1 MVQIYSK
8 LPGIGPSIFSVMTQ
22 MANEHQAINLSQGFP
37 DFDCAP
43 ELLDLVKKSYEAGYN
58 QYAPMP
64 GLLELREQIAAKV
77 NRLHGAD
84 YHPDH
89 EVTVTAGGT
98 QAIFTAISAFVQA
111 NDEVIIFEPAYDC
124 YAPAVKAMGGIV
136 KYMPLNPP
144 DFAIDWTQV
153 QKLTNSN
160 TRMIIINSP
169 HNPTGMVWGEEDLQQ
184 IHKITRNTN
193 ILILSDEVYEHLI
206 FDEKKHLS
214 LAEYPELKE
223 RSLIVASF
231 GKLFHTTGWKMGYC
245 LAPEALMKEFRKI
258 HQFMV
263 FSVNT
268 PMQYAIA
275 KYLNEKENFDDLGIL
290 FQEKRDYFRKLI
302 SGSRFQLMDCHGSYF
317 QLVSYQ
323 DISEEPDTDFAAR
336 LVKEHGVA
344 SIPVSAFYSKNTDH
358 HLLRFCFAKK
368 EATLEKAAEAL
379 MKV

>member
-43 ELLDLVKKSYEAGYN
+43 ELLDLVKKSYESGYN

-144 DFAIDWTQV
+144 DFAIDWIQV
-153 QKLTNSN
+153 QKLTNGN

-184 IHKITRNTN
+184 LHKITRNTN

-290 FQEKRDYFRKLI
+290 FQEKRDFFRKLI

>member
-1 MVQIYSK
+1 LVQIYSK
-8 LPGIGPSIFSVMTQ
+8 LSGIGPSIFSVMTE

-37 DFDCAP
+37 DFDCGP
-43 ELLDLVKKSYEAGYN
+43 ELLDLVKKSYESGYN

-124 YAPAVKAMGGIV
+124 YAPAVKAMGGMV

-144 DFAIDWTQV
+144 HFAIDWTQV
-153 QKLTNSN
+153 QKLTNGN

-184 IHKITRNTN
+184 LQKITRNTN

-214 LAEYPELKE
+214 LAKYPELKE

-268 PMQYAIA
+268 PMQHAIA
-275 KYLNEKENFDDLGIL
+275 EYLKEKENFEDLGIL
-290 FQEKRDYFRKLI
+290 FQEKRDYFRELI

-317 QLVSYQ
+317 QLLSYQ
-323 DISEEPDTDFAAR
+323 DISEETDTDFAAR

-368 EATLEKAAEAL
+368 EATLEKAAAAL

>member
-1 MVQIYSK
+1 MIQIYSK

-37 DFDCAP
+37 DFDCDP
-43 ELLDLVKKSYEAGYN
+43 ELLALVKKSYDSGFN

-64 GLLELREQIAAKV
+64 GLLDLREQIVAKV

-84 YHPDH
+84 YHPDQ

-124 YAPAVKAMGGIV
+124 YAPAVKAMGGMV

-153 QKLTNSN
+153 QKLTNGN
-160 TRMIIINSP
+160 TRMIIINTP

-184 IHKITRNTN
+184 LQKITRNTN

-214 LAEYPELKE
+214 LAKYPELKE

-268 PMQYAIA
+268 PLQHAIA
-275 KYLNEKENFDDLGIL
+275 DYLKKKEDFEDLGIL
-290 FQEKRDYFRKLI
+290 FQEKRDFFRKLI

-317 QLVSYQ
+317 QLISYQ
-323 DISEEPDTDFAAR
+323 DISKEPDIDFAAR

>member
-1 MVQIYSK
+1 LVQIYSK

-144 DFAIDWTQV
+144 DFAIDWIQV
-153 QKLTNSN
+153 QKLTNGN

-184 IHKITRNTN
+184 LHKITRNTN

-275 KYLNEKENFDDLGIL
+275 KYLNGKENFDDLGIL
-290 FQEKRDYFRKLI
+290 FQEKRDFFRKLI

>member
-37 DFDCAP
+37 DFDCDP
-43 ELLDLVKKSYEAGYN
+43 ELLALVKKSYDTGYN

-64 GLLELREQIAAKV
+64 GLLDLREQIAAKV

-84 YHPDH
+84 YHPDQ

-124 YAPAVKAMGGIV
+124 YAPAVKAMGGMV
-136 KYMPLNPP
+136 KYMPLHPP
-144 DFAIDWTQV
+144 DFEIDWTQV
-153 QKLTNSN
+153 QKLTNGN
-160 TRMIIINSP
+160 TRMIIINTP
-169 HNPTGMVWGEEDLQQ
+169 HNPTGMVWGDEDLQQ
-184 IHKITRNTN
+184 LQKITRNTN

-214 LAEYPELKE
+214 LAKYPELKE

-268 PMQYAIA
+268 PLQHAIA
-275 KYLNEKENFDDLGIL
+275 AYLKKKEDFEDLGIL
-290 FQEKRDYFRKLI
+290 FQEKRDFFRKLI

-317 QLVSYQ
+317 QLISYQ
-323 DISEEPDTDFAAR
+323 DISKEPDIDFAAR

>member
-1 MVQIYSK
+1 MIQIYSK
-8 LPGIGPSIFSVMTQ
+8 LQGIGPSIFSVMTQ

-37 DFDCAP
+37 DFDCDP
-43 ELLDLVKKSYEAGYN
+43 ELLALVKKSYDAGYN

-64 GLLELREQIAAKV
+64 GLLDLREQIAAKV

-84 YHPDH
+84 YHPDD

-98 QAIFTAISAFVQA
+98 QAIFTAITAFVQA

-124 YAPAVKAMGGIV
+124 YAPAVKAMGGMV

-153 QKLTNSN
+153 QKLTNGN
-160 TRMIIINSP
+160 TRMIIINTP
-169 HNPTGMVWGEEDLQQ
+169 HNPTGMVWTEEDLQQ
-184 IHKITRNTN
+184 LQKITRNTN

-214 LAEYPELKE
+214 MAKYPELKE

-231 GKLFHTTGWKMGYC
+231 GKLFHTTGWKIGYC
-245 LAPEALMKEFRKI
+245 LAPETLMKEFRKI

-268 PMQYAIA
+268 PLQHAIA
-275 KYLNEKENFDDLGIL
+275 AYLKKKEDFEDLGVL
-290 FQEKRDYFRKLI
+290 FQEKRDFFRKLI
-302 SGSRFQLMDCHGSYF
+302 TGSRFQLMDCHGSYF

-323 DISEEPDTDFAAR
+323 DISKESDIDFAAR

>member
-1 MVQIYSK
+1 LVQIYSK
-8 LPGIGPSIFSVMTQ
+8 LSGIGPSIFSVMTE

-43 ELLDLVKKSYEAGYN
+43 ELLALVKKSYESGYN

-124 YAPAVKAMGGIV
+124 YAPAVKAMGGMV

-153 QKLTNSN
+153 QKLTNGN

-169 HNPTGMVWGEEDLQQ
+169 HNPTGMVWNEEDLQQ
-184 IHKITRNTN
+184 LQKITRNTN

-214 LAEYPELKE
+214 LAKYPELKE

-268 PMQYAIA
+268 PMQHAIA
-275 KYLNEKENFDDLGIL
+275 EYLKEKENFEDLGIL
-290 FQEKRDYFRKLI
+290 FQEKRDFFRELI

-317 QLVSYQ
+317 QLLSYQ

-368 EATLEKAAEAL
+368 EATLEKAAAAL

>member
-1 MVQIYSK
+1 
-8 LPGIGPSIFSVMTQ
+8 
-22 MANEHQAINLSQGFP
+22 
-37 DFDCAP
+37 
-43 ELLDLVKKSYEAGYN
+43 
-58 QYAPMP
+58 
-64 GLLELREQIAAKV
+64 
-77 NRLHGAD
+77 
-84 YHPDH
+84 
-89 EVTVTAGGT
+89 
-98 QAIFTAISAFVQA
+98 
-111 NDEVIIFEPAYDC
+111 
-124 YAPAVKAMGGIV
+124 
-136 KYMPLNPP
+136 
-144 DFAIDWTQV
+144 
-153 QKLTNSN
+153 
-160 TRMIIINSP
+160 MIIINSP

-184 IHKITRNTN
+184 LQKITRNTN

-214 LAEYPELKE
+214 LAKYPELKE

>member
-1 MVQIYSK
+1 LVQIYSK

-124 YAPAVKAMGGIV
+124 YAPAVKAMGGMV

-153 QKLTNSN
+153 QKLTNGN

-245 LAPEALMKEFRKI
+245 LAPEELMKEFRKI

>member
-144 DFAIDWTQV
+144 DFAIDWIQV
-153 QKLTNSN
+153 QKLTNGN

-184 IHKITRNTN
+184 LHKITRNTN

>member
-144 DFAIDWTQV
+144 DFAIDWIQV
-153 QKLTNSN
+153 QKLTNGN

>member
-124 YAPAVKAMGGIV
+124 YAPAVKAMGGMV

-153 QKLTNSN
+153 QKLTNGN

-245 LAPEALMKEFRKI
+245 LAPEELMKEFRKI

>member
-124 YAPAVKAMGGIV
+124 YAPAVKAMGGMV

-184 IHKITRNTN
+184 LQKITRNTN

-214 LAEYPELKE
+214 LAKYPELKE

-290 FQEKRDYFRKLI
+290 FQEKRDFFRKLI

>member
-153 QKLTNSN
+153 QKLTNGN

-184 IHKITRNTN
+184 LQKITRNTN

-275 KYLNEKENFDDLGIL
+275 KYLNGKENFDDLGIL
-290 FQEKRDYFRKLI
+290 FQEKRDFFRKLI

>member
-1 MVQIYSK
+1 
-8 LPGIGPSIFSVMTQ
+8 
-22 MANEHQAINLSQGFP
+22 
-37 DFDCAP
+37 
-43 ELLDLVKKSYEAGYN
+43 
-58 QYAPMP
+58 MP

-124 YAPAVKAMGGIV
+124 YAPAVKAMGGMV

-153 QKLTNSN
+153 QKLTNGN

-169 HNPTGMVWGEEDLQQ
+169 HNPTGMVWNEEDLQQ
-184 IHKITRNTN
+184 LQKITRNTN

-214 LAEYPELKE
+214 LAKYPELKE

-245 LAPEALMKEFRKI
+245 LAPEVLMKEFRKI

-268 PMQYAIA
+268 PMQHAIA
-275 KYLNEKENFDDLGIL
+275 EYLNENENFEDLGIL
-290 FQEKRDYFRKLI
+290 FQEKRDFFRELI
-302 SGSRFQLMDCHGSYF
+302 SGSCFQLMNCHGSYF
-317 QLVSYQ
+317 QLLSYQ

-368 EATLEKAAEAL
+368 EATLEKAAAAL

>member
-43 ELLDLVKKSYEAGYN
+43 ELLALVKKSYESGYN

-124 YAPAVKAMGGIV
+124 YAPAVKAMGGMV

-153 QKLTNSN
+153 QKLTNGN

-169 HNPTGMVWGEEDLQQ
+169 HNPTGMVWNKEDLQQ
-184 IHKITRNTN
+184 LQKITRNTN

-214 LAEYPELKE
+214 LAKYPELKE

-268 PMQYAIA
+268 PMQHAIA
-275 KYLNEKENFDDLGIL
+275 EYLKEKENFEDLGIL
-290 FQEKRDYFRKLI
+290 FQEKRDFFRELI

-317 QLVSYQ
+317 QLLSYQ

-368 EATLEKAAEAL
+368 EATLEKAAAAL

>member
-8 LPGIGPSIFSVMTQ
+8 LSGIGPSIFSVMTE

-43 ELLDLVKKSYEAGYN
+43 ELLALVKKSYESGYN

-124 YAPAVKAMGGIV
+124 YAPAVKAMGGMV

-153 QKLTNSN
+153 QKLTNGN

-169 HNPTGMVWGEEDLQQ
+169 HNPTGMVWNEEDLQQ
-184 IHKITRNTN
+184 LQKITRNTN

-214 LAEYPELKE
+214 LAKYPELKE

-268 PMQYAIA
+268 PMQHAIA
-275 KYLNEKENFDDLGIL
+275 EYLKEKENFEDLGIL
-290 FQEKRDYFRKLI
+290 FQEKRDFFRELI

-317 QLVSYQ
+317 QLLSYQ

-368 EATLEKAAEAL
+368 EATLEKAAAAL

>member
-8 LPGIGPSIFSVMTQ
+8 LSGIGPSIFSVMTQ

-43 ELLDLVKKSYEAGYN
+43 ELLDLVKKSYESGYN

-124 YAPAVKAMGGIV
+124 YAPAVKAMGGMV

-144 DFAIDWTQV
+144 HFAIDWTQV
-153 QKLTNSN
+153 QKLTNGN

-184 IHKITRNTN
+184 LQKITRNTN

-214 LAEYPELKE
+214 LAKYPELKE

-268 PMQYAIA
+268 PMQHAIA
-275 KYLNEKENFDDLGIL
+275 EYLKEKENFEDLGIL
-290 FQEKRDYFRKLI
+290 FQEKRDFFRELI

-317 QLVSYQ
+317 QLLSYQ
-323 DISEEPDTDFAAR
+323 DISEEPDIDFAAR

-368 EATLEKAAEAL
+368 EATLEKAAAAL

>member
-1 MVQIYSK
+1 LVQIYSK
-8 LPGIGPSIFSVMTQ
+8 LSGIGPSIFSVMTQ

-43 ELLDLVKKSYEAGYN
+43 ELLDLVKKSYESGYN

-124 YAPAVKAMGGIV
+124 YAPAVKAMGGMV

-144 DFAIDWTQV
+144 HFAIDWTQV
-153 QKLTNSN
+153 QKLTNGN

-184 IHKITRNTN
+184 LQKITRNTN

-214 LAEYPELKE
+214 LAKYPELKE

-268 PMQYAIA
+268 PMQHAIA
-275 KYLNEKENFDDLGIL
+275 EYLKEKENFEDLGIL
-290 FQEKRDYFRKLI
+290 FQEKRDFFRELI

-317 QLVSYQ
+317 QLLSYQ
-323 DISEEPDTDFAAR
+323 DISEEPDIDFAAR

-368 EATLEKAAEAL
+368 EATLEKAAAAL

>member
-144 DFAIDWTQV
+144 DFAIDWIQV
-153 QKLTNSN
+153 QKLTNGN

-184 IHKITRNTN
+184 LHKITRNTN

-275 KYLNEKENFDDLGIL
+275 KYLNGKENFDDLGIL
-290 FQEKRDYFRKLI
+290 FQEKRDFFRKLI

>member
-1 MVQIYSK
+1 LVQIYSK

-43 ELLDLVKKSYEAGYN
+43 ELLDLVKKSYESGYN

-89 EVTVTAGGT
+89 EVTVSAGGT

-124 YAPAVKAMGGIV
+124 YAPAVKAMGGMV

-153 QKLTNSN
+153 QKLTNGN

-169 HNPTGMVWGEEDLQQ
+169 HNPTGMVWNEEDLQQ
-184 IHKITRNTN
+184 LQKITRNTN

-214 LAEYPELKE
+214 LAKYPELKE

-268 PMQYAIA
+268 PMQHAIA
-275 KYLNEKENFDDLGIL
+275 EYLKEKENFEDLGIL
-290 FQEKRDYFRKLI
+290 FQEKRDYFRELI

-317 QLVSYQ
+317 QLLSYQ

-368 EATLEKAAEAL
+368 EATLEKAAAAL

>member
-144 DFAIDWTQV
+144 DFAIDWIQV
-153 QKLTNSN
+153 QKLTNGN

-184 IHKITRNTN
+184 LHKITRNTN

-290 FQEKRDYFRKLI
+290 FQEKRDFFRKLI

>member
-8 LPGIGPSIFSVMTQ
+8 LSGIGPSIFSVMTE

-37 DFDCAP
+37 DFDCGP
-43 ELLDLVKKSYEAGYN
+43 ELLDLVKKSYESGYN

-84 YHPDH
+84 YHPEH

-111 NDEVIIFEPAYDC
+111 NDEVILFEPAYDC
-124 YAPAVKAMGGIV
+124 YAPAVKAMGGMV

-153 QKLTNSN
+153 QKLTNGN

-169 HNPTGMVWGEEDLQQ
+169 HNPTGMVWNEEDLQQ
-184 IHKITRNTN
+184 LQKITRNTN

-214 LAEYPELKE
+214 LAKYPELKE

-268 PMQYAIA
+268 PMQHAIA
-275 KYLNEKENFDDLGIL
+275 EYLNENENFEDLGIL
-290 FQEKRDYFRKLI
+290 FQEKRDYFRELI

-317 QLVSYQ
+317 QLLSYQ

-368 EATLEKAAEAL
+368 EATLEKAAAAL

>member
-43 ELLDLVKKSYEAGYN
+43 ELLDLVKKSYESGYN

-124 YAPAVKAMGGIV
+124 YAPAVKAMGGMV

-153 QKLTNSN
+153 QKLTNGN

-169 HNPTGMVWGEEDLQQ
+169 HNPTGMVWNEEDLQQ
-184 IHKITRNTN
+184 LQKITRNTN

-214 LAEYPELKE
+214 LAKYPELKE

-268 PMQYAIA
+268 PMQHAIA
-275 KYLNEKENFDDLGIL
+275 EYLKEKENFEDLGIL
-290 FQEKRDYFRKLI
+290 FQEKRDFFRELI

-317 QLVSYQ
+317 QLLSYQ

-368 EATLEKAAEAL
+368 EATLEKAAAAL

>member
-124 YAPAVKAMGGIV
+124 YAPAVKAMGGMV

-153 QKLTNSN
+153 KS
-160 TRMIIINSP
+160 
-169 HNPTGMVWGEEDLQQ
+169 
-184 IHKITRNTN
+184 
-193 ILILSDEVYEHLI
+193 
-206 FDEKKHLS
+206 
-214 LAEYPELKE
+214 
-223 RSLIVASF
+223 
-231 GKLFHTTGWKMGYC
+231 
-245 LAPEALMKEFRKI
+245 
-258 HQFMV
+258 
-263 FSVNT
+263 
-268 PMQYAIA
+268 
-275 KYLNEKENFDDLGIL
+275 
-290 FQEKRDYFRKLI
+290 
-302 SGSRFQLMDCHGSYF
+302 
-317 QLVSYQ
+317 
-323 DISEEPDTDFAAR
+323 
-336 LVKEHGVA
+336 
-344 SIPVSAFYSKNTDH
+344 
-358 HLLRFCFAKK
+358 
-368 EATLEKAAEAL
+368 
-379 MKV
+379 

>member
-1 MVQIYSK
+1 MIQIYSK
-8 LPGIGPSIFSVMTQ
+8 LQGIGPSIFSVMTQ

-37 DFDCAP
+37 DFDCDP
-43 ELLDLVKKSYEAGYN
+43 ELLALVKKSYDAGYN

-64 GLLELREQIAAKV
+64 GLLDLREQIAAKV

-84 YHPDH
+84 YHPDD

-98 QAIFTAISAFVQA
+98 QAIFTAITAFVQA

-124 YAPAVKAMGGIV
+124 YAPAVKAMGGMV

-144 DFAIDWTQV
+144 DFAIDWTQL
-153 QKLTNSN
+153 QKLTNGN
-160 TRMIIINSP
+160 TRMIIINTP
-169 HNPTGMVWGEEDLQQ
+169 HNPTGMVWTEEDLQQ
-184 IHKITRNTN
+184 LQKITRNTN

-214 LAEYPELKE
+214 MAKYPELKE

-231 GKLFHTTGWKMGYC
+231 GKLFHTTGWKIGYC

-268 PMQYAIA
+268 PLQHAIA
-275 KYLNEKENFDDLGIL
+275 TYLKKKEDFEDLSIL
-290 FQEKRDYFRKLI
+290 FQEKRDFFRKLI
-302 SGSRFQLMDCHGSYF
+302 SGSRFELMDCHGSYF

-323 DISEEPDTDFAAR
+323 DISKESDIDFAAR

>member
-1 MVQIYSK
+1 MIQIYSK
-8 LPGIGPSIFSVMTQ
+8 LQGIGPSIFSVMTQ

-37 DFDCAP
+37 DFDCDP
-43 ELLDLVKKSYEAGYN
+43 ELLALVKKSYDAGYN

-64 GLLELREQIAAKV
+64 GLLDLREQIAAKV

-84 YHPDH
+84 YHPDD

-98 QAIFTAISAFVQA
+98 QAIFTAITAFVQA

-124 YAPAVKAMGGIV
+124 YAPAVKAMGGMV

-153 QKLTNSN
+153 QKLTNGN
-160 TRMIIINSP
+160 TRMIIINTP
-169 HNPTGMVWGEEDLQQ
+169 HNPTGMVWTEEDLQQ
-184 IHKITRNTN
+184 LQKITRNTN

-214 LAEYPELKE
+214 MAKYPELKE

-231 GKLFHTTGWKMGYC
+231 GKLFHTTGWKIGYC

-268 PMQYAIA
+268 PLQHAIA
-275 KYLNEKENFDDLGIL
+275 AYLKKKEDFEDLGVL
-290 FQEKRDYFRKLI
+290 FQEKRDFFRKLI
-302 SGSRFQLMDCHGSYF
+302 TGSRFQLMDCHGSYF

-323 DISEEPDTDFAAR
+323 DISKESDIDFAAR

>member
-8 LPGIGPSIFSVMTQ
+8 LSGIGPSIFSVMTE

-43 ELLDLVKKSYEAGYN
+43 ELLDLVKKSYESGYN

-124 YAPAVKAMGGIV
+124 YAPAVKAMGGMV

-153 QKLTNSN
+153 QKLTNGN

-169 HNPTGMVWGEEDLQQ
+169 HNPTGMVWNEEDLQQ
-184 IHKITRNTN
+184 LQKITRNTN

-214 LAEYPELKE
+214 LAKYPELKE

-268 PMQYAIA
+268 PMQHAIA
-275 KYLNEKENFDDLGIL
+275 EYLKEKENFEDLGIL
-290 FQEKRDYFRKLI
+290 FQEKRDYFRELI

-317 QLVSYQ
+317 QLLSYQ
-323 DISEEPDTDFAAR
+323 DISEETDTDFAAR

-368 EATLEKAAEAL
+368 EATLEKAAAAL